1 MIVMSCIVIDDFAI
15 ASRYTYLIC
24 DLSRDFYL
32 PIYCNFFAEQVLG
45 SH

>member
-15 ASRYTYLIC
+15 ARRYTYLIY

-32 PIYCNFFAEQVLG
+32 PIYCNFFSEQV
-45 SH
+45 